1 MICPNCKKE
10 IDSDSRFCRHC
21 GVEFIGE
28 EERFIEITPEE
39 NEYIP
44 VAENDTDK
52 KRSKKTILV
61 QLGIT
66 LAVLAVFGIIIAAV
80 FGSGNIGTGKE
91 TVTDAQGEKIREGR
105 GTTEMSV
112 IDEDGNERTIKT
124 DRSLLT
130 REKILA
136 EYTLVMNQLK
146 TDAPA
151 FSAVR
156 YQNLPTEH
164 QNLGALADFVLPIIE
179 RYVTSKSASETVTY
193 NSGNANKLPLPESAY
208 GCLLTDSTKIK
219 NAYCEVLSDVS
230 YKLVITLT
238 DELNPPV
245 LSAGATTSSSHTNS
259 VFDIYDALTEITAIS
274 ELALNKIDF
283 NYTDCTAVLIYNPD
297 TLQVQSLN
305 MKMNIDITAYT
316 FVKEVTARI
325 VDVTEYTSFT
335 Y

>member
-21 GVEFIGE
+21 GVEFIRE
-28 EERFIEITPEE
+28 EEKFIEITPEE
-39 NEYIP
+39 NEYIT
-44 VAENDTDK
+44 VSESDTGK
-52 KRSKKTILV
+52 KRSKKTILI

-66 LAVLAVFGIIIAAV
+66 LAVIAVFGIIIAAV
-80 FGSGNIGTGKE
+80 FGSGGIGTGRE

-112 IDEDGNERTIKT
+112 IDEDGNERTIET

-130 REKILA
+130 SEKILE
-136 EYTLVMNQLK
+136 EYTLVMNRLK

-151 FSAVR
+151 FSAIR
-156 YQNLPTEH
+156 YQNLPTEY
-164 QNLGALADFVLPIIE
+164 QNLDALADFVLPIIE
-179 RYVTSKSASETVTY
+179 RYVTSKTASQTSDY
-193 NSGNANKLPLPESAY
+193 NSGNANKLPLPESSY

-219 NAYCEVLSDVS
+219 NAYCEVLSDGN
-230 YKLVITLT
+230 YKLVITLA

-245 LSAGATTSSSHTNS
+245 LSAGATASSSHTNS

-316 FVKEVTARI
+316 FIMDVTARI
-325 VDVTEYTSFT
+325 VDITEYTNFR

>member
-28 EERFIEITPEE
+28 EEKFIEITPEE
-39 NEYIP
+39 SEYIP
-44 VAENDTDK
+44 VAQDDTVK
-52 KRSKKTILV
+52 KRNRKTIFL

-66 LAVLAVFGIIIAAV
+66 LAVIAVFGIIIAFIA
-80 FGSGNIGTGKE
+80 GSGNIGTNKE
-91 TVTDAQGEKIREGR
+91 TVTDAQGEQIKEGR

-112 IDEDGNERTIKT
+112 IDENGDERTIET

-130 REKILA
+130 SEKILE

-151 FSAVR
+151 FSTVR
-156 YQNLPTEH
+156 YQNLPTEY

-179 RYVTSKSASETVTY
+179 RYVTSKTASEKVNH
-193 NSGNANKLPLPESAY
+193 NSGNANKLPLPESSY

-219 NAYCEVLSDVS
+219 NAYCEVLSDDS

-245 LSAGATTSSSHTNS
+245 LSAGATSSASHTNS

-283 NYTDCTAVLIYNPD
+283 NYTDCTAILIYNPD

-316 FVKEVTARI
+316 FIMDVTARI
-325 VDVTEYTSFT
+325 VDITEFT
-335 Y
+335 DFEY